1 MEDFPGDLGRG
12 PQGHHFPFVADDGA
26 EVAATAP
33 GSGPT
38 GIGSVT
44 FAQLGSYTVEQAG
57 DDITVKGTVNNVEWP
72 EFSSDEGERTGYYV
86 AMNMTGT
93 SGAYIAAYTPKNV
106 RKVVALADCED
117 GYIKAVNKGQKSFTF
132 TAYPSQQKAEDNE
145 GGTKYRVD
153 LSGVEYLEA

>member
-1 MEDFPGDLGRG
+1 MEDLPGDLRRRA
-12 PQGHHFPFVADDGA
+12 QGHHQPFVADDGA

-44 FAQLGSYTVEQAG
+44 FSQLGSYTVEQVG
-57 DDITVKGTVNNVEWP
+57 DDVTVRGTLNHVEWP

-86 AMNMTGT
+86 AMDMTGT
-93 SGAYIAAYTPKNV
+93 SGAYIAAYTPNNV
-106 RKVVALADCED
+106 RKVVALADCAD

-132 TAYPSQQKAEDNE
+132 TAYPSQQKAEANE

>member
-1 MEDFPGDLGRG
+1 M
-12 PQGHHFPFVADDGA
+12 
-26 EVAATAP
+26 AATAP

-57 DDITVKGTVNNVEWP
+57 DDVPVKGTLSHVEWP
-72 EFSSDEGERTGYYV
+72 EFSSDEGDRTGYYV

-93 SGAYIAAYTPKNV
+93 SGAYIASYTPKNV
-106 RKVVALADCED
+106 RKVVALADCAD

-132 TAYPSQQKAEDNE
+132 TAYPSQQKAEANE

>member
-1 MEDFPGDLGRG
+1 M
-12 PQGHHFPFVADDGA
+12 
-26 EVAATAP
+26 AATAP

-57 DDITVKGTVNNVEWP
+57 DDVTVEGTLNHVEWP
-72 EFSSDEGERTGYYV
+72 EFSADEGDRTGYYV
-86 AMNMTGT
+86 AMDLTGA

-106 RKVVALADCED
+106 RKVVALADCAD
-117 GYIKAVNKGQKSFTF
+117 GYIKAVNKGQESFTF
-132 TAYPSQQKAEDNE
+132 TAYPSNEKAEANE